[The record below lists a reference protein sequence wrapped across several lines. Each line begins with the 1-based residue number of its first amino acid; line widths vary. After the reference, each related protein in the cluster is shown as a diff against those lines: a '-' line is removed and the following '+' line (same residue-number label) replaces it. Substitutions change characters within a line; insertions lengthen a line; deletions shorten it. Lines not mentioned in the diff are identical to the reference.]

1 MAAEKA
7 AVALQIKMT
16 AKPLKKRI
24 CAMIKKGNDTVAK
37 YREIAVLSIVPCAVG
52 ILIIASWALAHWNT
66 GPYLLNAGLTIFAT
80 LFGGYLRFLAG
91 FKDIFNRK
99 ITVNVFVTVAL
110 IATVAVGEFRAAAV
124 IVFIMAVAGALE
136 TYTLDKTRRSIRNL
150 LDLAP
155 KMATIR
161 RDNEEVIIPV
171 NEVQV
176 GDIAVVRPG
185 GRIPVD
191 GIVIAGQSCV
201 NQAPIT
207 GESMPV
213 EKFKGAEVF
222 GGTLNET
229 GRLEIKTAKVG
240 QDTTLARIVHL
251 VEQAQG
257 TKAPIQ
263 NLADRFTTWFLPAV
277 LVLAVIAFLI
287 SDNIKVAV
295 SVLLVACPC
304 AFAIATPTAVTAGIS
319 NMARRAVLIKG
330 GIFLELAQKMDV
342 LLVDKTGTFTFG
354 RPKVVDVVAFDGI
367 PEEEVLRLAAIA
379 EKYSEH
385 PLARSVIACAKERG
399 IEVTDPTDFNIEVGM
414 GVTARLDGKEILVGK
429 NKFLQDKGVSVAKHI
444 EYAMSEQTEQGRTA
458 ILVANDMKP
467 VGLIAIADEIR
478 PQTSRSIA
486 SLKAMGIK
494 KIIML
499 TGDNHKVA
507 KSVAEE
513 IGVDDFQAELL
524 PEQKL
529 QYVEKL
535 QKQDLLVGMIGDG
548 INDAPALALADVG
561 IAMGAAGTDVAV
573 ETADVT
579 LMNDDLSQVVNFMNM
594 SRKVMSRI
602 KLNIFFSMI
611 YNVIGFILAGFG
623 MLTPIVAVIF
633 QEAGCITVVFSSTLL
648 LWAKTE
654 SSLKNIDS
662 DGSSALRRTIEN
674 AKIDNVSQC
683 A

>member
-1 MAAEKA
+1 MQKRGDDKA
-7 AVALQIKMT
+7 AQ
-16 AKPLKKRI
+16 
-24 CAMIKKGNDTVAK
+24 
-37 YREIAVLSIVPCAVG
+37 YREIVVLGIVPCAVG
-52 ILIIASWALAHWNT
+52 ILILVSWAMAYWEI
-66 GPYLLNAGLTIFAT
+66 GPYFLNAGLALFAT
-80 LFGGYLRFLAG
+80 LFGGYLRFIAG

-110 IATVAVGEFRAAAV
+110 VATIAVGEFRAAAV
-124 IVFIMAVAGALE
+124 VVFIMSVAGALE

-150 LDLAP
+150 LDLTP

-161 RDNEEVIIPV
+161 RNNEEVVIPV

-176 GDIAVVRPG
+176 GDIVVVRPG
-185 GRIPVD
+185 GRVPVD
-191 GIVIAGQSCV
+191 GIVVAGQSCV

-213 EKFKGAEVF
+213 EKFKGGEVF

-229 GRLEIKTAKVG
+229 GRLEIKTTKTG
-240 QDTTLARIVHL
+240 KDTTLARIVHL

-257 TKAPIQ
+257 TKATIQ
-263 NLADRFTTWFLPAV
+263 NLADRFTVWFLPTV
-277 LVLAVIAFLI
+277 LVLAIIAFLT
-287 SDNIKVAV
+287 SGDVRVAV

-330 GIFLELAQKMDV
+330 GIFLELAKKMDV

-354 RPKVVDVVAFDGI
+354 KPKVVDVVAFDGI
-367 PEEEVLRLAAIA
+367 SEEEVLRLAAIA

-385 PLARSVIACAKERG
+385 PLARSVMARAKEWD
-399 IEVTDPTDFNIEVGM
+399 ITVPDPDQFNIEVGM
-414 GVTARLDGKEILVGK
+414 GITARLDGKEILVGK
-429 NKFLQDKGVSVAKHI
+429 NKFLQDKGVCVAEYI
-444 EYAMSEQTEQGRTA
+444 EYAISEQIEQGRTA

-478 PQTSRSIA
+478 SETPHAIA

-494 KIIML
+494 EIIML
-499 TGDNHKVA
+499 TGDNCKVA
-507 KSVAEE
+507 KAVAEE

-529 QYVEKL
+529 QFVEKL
-535 QKQDLLVGMIGDG
+535 QKQGKIVGMIGDG

-579 LMNDDLSQVVNFMNM
+579 LMNDDLSRVVNFMDM
-594 SRKVMSRI
+594 SKKVLLRI
-602 KLNIFFSMI
+602 KLNIFFSI
-611 YNVIGFILAGFG
+611 AYNIIGFILAGFG
-623 MLTPIVAVIF
+623 MLTPVLAVLF

-654 SSLKNIDS
+654 SSVKNIDG
-662 DGSSALRRTIEN
+662 DGSFASHQTVEN
-674 AKIDNVSQC
+674 ATRDKVSQC

>member
-1 MAAEKA
+1 MR
-7 AVALQIKMT
+7 
-16 AKPLKKRI
+16 KKE
-24 CAMIKKGNDTVAK
+24 NDKVAK

-52 ILIIASWALAHWNT
+52 ILIIASWALAQWEI
-66 GPYLLNAGLTIFAT
+66 GPYFLNAGLALFAT

-110 IATVAVGEFRAAAV
+110 IATIAIGEFRAAAV

-136 TYTLDKTRRSIRNL
+136 SYTLDKTRRSIRNL
-150 LDLAP
+150 LDLTP
-155 KMATIR
+155 KTATVR
-161 RDNEEVIIPV
+161 RGEGEITIPV
-171 NEVQV
+171 NEIRI

-191 GIVIAGQSCV
+191 GIVIAGQSSV

-207 GESMPV
+207 GESIPV
-213 EKFKGAEVF
+213 EKFKGSEVF

-229 GRLEIKTAKVG
+229 GRLEIETAKVG
-240 QDTTLARIVHL
+240 NDTTLAKIVHL

-263 NLADRFTTWFLPAV
+263 NLADRFTTWFLPMV
-277 LVLAVIAFLI
+277 IVLAVIAFLATGDVKI
-287 SDNIKVAV
+287 AVA
-295 SVLLVACPC
+295 VLLVACPC

-319 NMARRAVLIKG
+319 NMARHSVLIKG
-330 GIFLELAQKMDV
+330 GIFLELAQKIDV

-354 RPKVVDVVAFDGI
+354 RPKVVGIVSFNGI

-385 PLARSVIACAKERG
+385 PLARSVMACARKRG
-399 IEVTDPTDFNIEVGM
+399 IEIPYPTDFNIEVGM

-429 NKFLQDKGVSVAKHI
+429 NKFLQNKGVCVAEYI
-444 EYAMSEQTEQGRTA
+444 EYAISEQTEQGRTT

-478 PQTSRSIA
+478 PQTPRAIA
-486 SLKAMGIK
+486 ALKAMGIK

-499 TGDNHKVA
+499 TGDNQRVA
-507 KSVAEE
+507 KSVAKE

-529 QYVEKL
+529 QFVENL
-535 QKQDLLVGMIGDG
+535 QKQGNIVGMIGDG

-579 LMNDDLSQVVNFMNM
+579 LMNDDLSRVVNFMNM
-594 SRKVMSRI
+594 SRKVLFRI
-602 KLNIFFSMI
+602 KLNIFFSMM
-611 YNVIGFILAGFG
+611 YNIIGFVLAGFG
-623 MLTPIVAVIF
+623 TLTPVLAVVF
-633 QEAGCITVVFSSTLL
+633 QEIGCITVVFSSTLL
-648 LWAKTE
+648 LWAKTG
-654 SSLKNIDS
+654 SSLNNNDDILP
-662 DGSSALRRTIEN
+662 GIELNIEN
-674 AKIDNVSQC
+674 AISDVS
-683 A
+683 

>member
-1 MAAEKA
+1 VNKN
-7 AVALQIKMT
+7 IT
-16 AKPLKKRI
+16 
-24 CAMIKKGNDTVAK
+24 K

-52 ILIIASWALAHWNT
+52 ILIVVSWAMGHWEI
-66 GPYLLNAGLTIFAT
+66 GPYFLNAGLALLAT

-99 ITVNVFVTVAL
+99 ITVNVFVAVAL
-110 IATVAVGEFRAAAV
+110 IATLAIGEFRPAAI

-136 TYTLDKTRRSIRNL
+136 SYTLDKTRRSIRNL
-150 LDLAP
+150 LDLTP

-161 RDNEEVIIPV
+161 RNDEEVVIPV

-176 GDIAVVRPG
+176 GDIVVVRPG

-191 GIVIAGQSCV
+191 GVVAVGQSSV

-213 EKFKGAEVF
+213 EKFQGSEVF

-229 GRLEIKTAKVG
+229 GRLEIRTDKVG
-240 QDTTLARIVHL
+240 KDTTLARIVHL

-277 LVLAVIAFLI
+277 LVLAVIAFLA
-287 SDNIKVAV
+287 SSNVKVAV

-304 AFAIATPTAVTAGIS
+304 AFAIATPTAVTAGIA
-319 NMARRAVLIKG
+319 NMARQAVLIKG

-354 RPKVVDVVAFDGI
+354 KPNVVDVIAFDGI
-367 PEEEVLRLAAIA
+367 SEVEVLRLAAIA

-385 PLARSVIACAKERG
+385 PLARSVMTRAKERG
-399 IEVTDPTDFNIEVGM
+399 IEVPDPDEFNIEVGM
-414 GVTARLDGKEILVGK
+414 GVTARLNGKEILVGK
-429 NKFLQDKGVSVAKHI
+429 NKFLQDKGVCVAEYI
-444 EYAMSEQTEQGRTA
+444 EYAISEQTEQGRTA

-478 PQTSRSIA
+478 SQTPHAIA

-494 KIIML
+494 NITML
-499 TGDNHKVA
+499 TGDNRKVA
-507 KSVAEE
+507 KAVAEE

-535 QKQDLLVGMIGDG
+535 QKQGRVVGMIGDG

-579 LMNDDLSQVVNFMNM
+579 LMNDDLSRVVNFMDI
-594 SRKVMSRI
+594 SRKIMSRI

-648 LWAKTE
+648 LWAKTG
-654 SSLKNIDS
+654 SLLKDNGKDN
-662 DGSSALRRTIEN
+662 LTVVPMTVEN
-674 AKIDNVSQC
+674 DAVDNVSQC
-683 A
+683 AKTLTTIK

>member
-1 MAAEKA
+1 M
-7 AVALQIKMT
+7 
-16 AKPLKKRI
+16 KK
-24 CAMIKKGNDTVAK
+24 KENDTVAK

-52 ILIIASWALAHWNT
+52 ILIIVSWAMAYWNI
-66 GPYLLNAGLTIFAT
+66 GPYFLNAGLAFFAT

-110 IATVAVGEFRAAAV
+110 VATVAVGEFRAAAV

-150 LDLAP
+150 LDLTP
-155 KMATIR
+155 RTATIR
-161 RDNEEVIIPV
+161 RNDEEVTIPV
-171 NEVQV
+171 SEVQV
-176 GDIAVVRPG
+176 GDIVVVRPG
-185 GRIPVD
+185 GRVPVD

-213 EKFKGAEVF
+213 EKFKGSEVF

-240 QDTTLARIVHL
+240 RDTTLARIVHL

-277 LVLAVIAFLI
+277 MVLAVIAFMATG
-287 SDNIKVAV
+287 NVKVAV

-319 NMARRAVLIKG
+319 NMARHSVLIKG

-354 RPKVVDVVAFDGI
+354 KPKVVDVIAFDGI

-399 IEVTDPTDFNIEVGM
+399 VEISDPTEFNIEVGM

-429 NKFLQDKGVSVAKHI
+429 NKFLQDKGVCVAEYI
-444 EYAMSEQTEQGRTA
+444 EYAISEQTEQGRTA
-458 ILVANDMKP
+458 ILVSHDMKP

-478 PQTSRSIA
+478 PQTPRAIA
-486 SLKAMGIK
+486 ALKAMGIK

-529 QYVEKL
+529 QFVEKL
-535 QKQDLLVGMIGDG
+535 QRQGHVVGMIGDG

-579 LMNDDLSQVVNFMNM
+579 LMNDDLSRVVNFMNM
-594 SRKVMSRI
+594 SRKVLFRI
-602 KLNIFFSMI
+602 KLNIFFSMM

-623 MLTPIVAVIF
+623 MLTPVLAVVF
-633 QEAGCITVVFSSTLL
+633 QEIGCITVVFSSTLL
-648 LWAKTE
+648 LWAKTD
-654 SSLKNIDS
+654 SSPKNIDS
-662 DGSSALRRTIEN
+662 DGNSVSGRTLEDDT
-674 AKIDNVSQC
+674 KDKVSQC